1 MLHAPVTY
9 LGRNG
14 DEAFLL
20 FIALFSYGIS
30 GQDPRRGDTIG
41 WHFANV
47 LSVQLLESGGN
58 LEAFWCLHPQFELWA
73 QGVRWDPAVQ
83 HNLISDRCT
92 KAKHDGMI
100 LRMSSQ
106 L

>member
-14 DEAFLL
+14 DEVFLL

-41 WHFANV
+41 WHLANV
-47 LSVQLLESGGN
+47 LSVQLLESGAN
-58 LEAFWCLHPQFELWA
+58 LEACRCLH
-73 QGVRWDPAVQ
+73 R
-83 HNLISDRCT
+83 
-92 KAKHDGMI
+92 
-100 LRMSSQ
+100 
-106 L
+106 